1 MSNQVI
7 QRNELQNGTSIC
19 GGKYTITAKIGAG
32 GFGITYKAVHNN
44 LDIELCIKEFFLD
57 GRCMRNSQTLTV
69 TTSEEHSNMFDKY
82 RRAFVE
88 EAKVLA
94 RLQHPGVV
102 KVLDIFDEN
111 GTSYI
116 VMEYINGE
124 SLQSIVE
131 KRGVLSYAEAVNYI
145 AQVADSLNYIHERH
159 LLHRDIKP
167 DNIMITPD
175 FKAILIDFGSARL
188 FEEDKTQRHT
198 VILTHG
204 YAPPEQYSE
213 KSRKGSYTD
222 IYALGATLYFI
233 LTGVVPIEATL
244 RLIETLTE
252 PKSINAAIPDEANA
266 TIVKAMQIQ
275 ASDRYQTT
283 LDFMADLRNTKTTNK
298 APEQTAST
306 QNKPII
312 SQSEQTAED
321 NYTTSWVEVGAF
333 ILILVVLMLLLLS

>member
-1 MSNQVI
+1 
-7 QRNELQNGTSIC
+7 
-19 GGKYTITAKIGAG
+19 
-32 GFGITYKAVHNN
+32 
-44 LDIELCIKEFFLD
+44 
-57 GRCMRNSQTLTV
+57 
-69 TTSEEHSNMFDKY
+69 
-82 RRAFVE
+82 
-88 EAKVLA
+88 
-94 RLQHPGVV
+94 
-102 KVLDIFDEN
+102 
-111 GTSYI
+111 
-116 VMEYINGE
+116 
-124 SLQSIVE
+124 
-131 KRGVLSYAEAVNYI
+131 
-145 AQVADSLNYIHERH
+145 
-159 LLHRDIKP
+159 
-167 DNIMITPD
+167 MITPD